1 MTLPQYKKI
10 ALLRGITSN
19 HDGHFYRLIC
29 PHLIITKNK
38 VEFHKKVWEE
48 NILYIA
54 MTYEDTEIL
63 RVYSILEI

>member
-48 NILYIA
+48 NIL
-54 MTYEDTEIL
+54 
-63 RVYSILEI
+63 